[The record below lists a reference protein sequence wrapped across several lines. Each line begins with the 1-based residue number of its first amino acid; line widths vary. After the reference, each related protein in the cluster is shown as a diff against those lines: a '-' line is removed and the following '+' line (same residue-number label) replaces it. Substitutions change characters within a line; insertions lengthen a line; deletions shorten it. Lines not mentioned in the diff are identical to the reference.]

1 MDRYDQLLSAAGGLY
16 GQLFGPP
23 PARQALP
30 GAVGHEPGMGRGP
43 RHPNTPP
50 ADTGGPSDP
59 LGSLAALLA
68 PAPNTALA
76 RSCPSDA
83 ISGPTICASRCPHSC
98 ATPDWA

>member
-50 ADTGGPSDP
+50 ADTGGPSHP

-68 PAPNTALA
+68 PEYGLWHDPAPRT
-76 RSCPSDA
+76 RSADRRFAPRDA
-83 ISGPTICASRCPHSC
+83 HSC

>member
-68 PAPNTALA
+68 PGPEYCLWHDPAPRT
-76 RSCPSDA
+76 RS
-83 ISGPTICASRCPHSC
+83 PTICASRCPHSC